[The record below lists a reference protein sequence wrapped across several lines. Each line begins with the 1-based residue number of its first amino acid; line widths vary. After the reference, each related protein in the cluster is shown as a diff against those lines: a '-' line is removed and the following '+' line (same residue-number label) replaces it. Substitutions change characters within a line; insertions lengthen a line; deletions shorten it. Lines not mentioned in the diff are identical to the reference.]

1 MTKRSPRI
9 ILLFAAALGRVG
21 SFEPSPGA
29 VTAKY
34 ATRFPG
40 TEDPIS
46 EHGHWINGKTV
57 GLDWAD
63 VATVPGLAFGR
74 ESGTTGYDDS
84 TALLTG
90 DWGPDQTVQATVYAV
105 NQTDKMYEE
114 VELRLRSALSPHK
127 ATGYEVLFR
136 CLKAPKAY
144 AEIVRWNGRLGD
156 FTYLDRHNGTQFGV
170 KSGDVVKAA
179 IKGNV
184 ITAYING
191 KQVAQATDSTY
202 TTGRPGIGFYLEGGS
217 GVNRDYGF
225 SSFTA
230 SN

>member
-1 MTKRSPRI
+1 
-9 ILLFAAALGRVG
+9 
-21 SFEPSPGA
+21 
-29 VTAKY
+29 
-34 ATRFPG
+34 
-40 TEDPIS
+40 
-46 EHGHWINGKTV
+46 
-57 GLDWAD
+57 
-63 VATVPGLAFGR
+63 
-74 ESGTTGYDDS
+74 
-84 TALLTG
+84 
-90 DWGPDQTVQATVYAV
+90 
-105 NQTDKMYEE
+105 
-114 VELRLRSALSPHK
+114 
-127 ATGYEVLFR
+127 
-136 CLKAPKAY
+136 LKAPKAY